1 VNQLPTRAF
10 DCKSTLH
17 REIFDDQQHFDIP
30 PAINALAGGGL
41 LRAQL
46 GELFLPGPQGV
57 LSDVHDSFH
66 LADLEP

>member
-1 VNQLPTRAF
+1 VDELFACTF
-10 DCKSTLH
+10 DRETPLH
-17 REIFDDQQHFDIP
+17 GQIFDDEQNLDIP
-30 PAINALAGGGL
+30 PAINALAGGGF